1 MKKVADEYGTRD
13 LIVVFGLN
21 QPGTLRVMAQT
32 FHDGDPSYAGALAG
46 VALGLKSY
54 HILELKPFIPEDV
67 WEEHMGMHE
76 LEIEEEVLEEI
87 RRILEETRGE

>member
-1 MKKVADEYGTRD
+1 MKKAADLHGTAD

-21 QPGTLRVMAQT
+21 QPGTLRVMART

-54 HILELKPFIPEDV
+54 HILELKPFVPADV

-76 LEIEEEVLEEI
+76 LEIEEEVLAEI
-87 RRILEETRGE
+87 RLIMEDTRGG